1 MFYLIIV
8 LFIAG
13 YAAIALEH
21 RLSVDKTAIALVMG
35 ALIWLCIAIG
45 GDLPHQEL
53 VKHLAGISELLFFL
67 FGTMTIVEIVDSHG
81 GFSMFSKLIKTSER
95 VKLLW
100 IFSFLTFFM
109 SAVMGNLSTTIV
121 MITLMWKIIGG
132 NSTRWLFASMI
143 IISANAG
150 GAASPMGD
158 ITTSMLWI
166 GGQLSTWHFILQL
179 LVPCI
184 LCMLVP
190 LVILSLDM
198 KGEAVTPAYVDSA
211 RLLIPTTDRER
222 WTILFTGIGG
232 LMLVPVFKSVLQLPP
247 YMGVFLALASLWIT
261 IEILHRKQK
270 SFKMRLTFPGIFKRI
285 DIPTIIF
292 FLGILLAI
300 TGLESAG
307 HLNLLGVFLD
317 EKIHSVY
324 VINLIIGVL
333 SSVVDNVLL
342 VAGAVGMYDTVTFD
356 TLTAVS
362 DPAKAAFMRHFV
374 QDGSFWKLLA
384 YCAGT
389 GGNILIIGSV
399 SGIAAMGLAK
409 INLMWYIRKIS
420 LLALAGYLSGFA
432 AYYLI
437 VK

>member
-13 YAAIALEH
+13 YAAITLER
-21 RLSVDKTAIALVMG
+21 RLSVDRTAIALVTG
-35 ALIWLCIAIG
+35 ASIWVCIAIG
-45 GDLPHQEL
+45 GDMPHQEL
-53 VKHLAGISELLFFL
+53 VKHLGGISELLFFL
-67 FGTMTIVEIVDSHG
+67 LGTMTIVEVVDSRG
-81 GFSMFSKLIKTSER
+81 GFSMLSKLFKTAVK

-100 IFSFLTFFM
+100 MLSFLTFFM
-109 SAVMGNLSTTIV
+109 SAVMGSLPATIV
-121 MITLMWKIIGG
+121 MITLMWKMIGG
-132 NSTRWLFASMI
+132 NSTRWLFAAMI
-143 IISANAG
+143 VISANAG
-150 GAASPMGD
+150 GACSPIGNV
-158 ITTSMLWI
+158 TTSMLWI
-166 GGQLSTWHFILQL
+166 GGQLSTWHVILQL

-198 KGEAVTPAYVDSA
+198 KGEAVPPAHVDSA
-211 RLLIPTTDRER
+211 SFLIHATDRER
-222 WTILFTGIGG
+222 WTILFSGIGG
-232 LMLVPVFKSVLQLPP
+232 LMLVPVFYSFMQLPP
-247 YMGVFLALASLWIT
+247 YLGVLLVLAVIWLT

-270 SFKMRLTFPGIFKRI
+270 ELKLRISLSGIFKKI
-285 DIPTIIF
+285 DISTILF
-292 FLGILLAI
+292 FLGILLAVA
-300 TGLESAG
+300 GLESAG

-317 EKIHSVY
+317 EKVHSIY
-324 VINLIIGVL
+324 TINIVIGAL
-333 SSVVDNVLL
+333 SSVVDHVPL
-342 VAGAVGMYDTVTFD
+342 VAGAVGMYDTVTPDAFA
-356 TLTAVS
+356 AVS